1 MYEEDKDSVIL
12 RLRVEL
18 AQERAKRKELALVER
33 DWSRE
38 RARTEHA
45 LERAL
50 VDERVHGLELEASR
64 VKLEREL
71 VRLREEKE
79 SWEREKVKERLA
91 MEQLAEKCERAKRR
105 EEKVVRSLREEIEEM
120 KEFLEKERDE
130 KRSMES
136 RTRKIEEILRMLE
149 SVRKRPVDEAM
160 RFERKTFGT
169 GARGERREEKRGEE
183 KRTNAKTSRSFIRRV
198 AQPTRPSNVEG

>member
-1 MYEEDKDSVIL
+1 MTTSIQTTRRKDDSVMYEEDKDSVIL

-79 SWEREKVKERLA
+79 SWEREKVKERL
-91 MEQLAEKCERAKRR
+91 L
-105 EEKVVRSLREEIEEM
+105 L
-120 KEFLEKERDE
+120 
-130 KRSMES
+130 S
-136 RTRKIEEILRMLE
+136 RTKL
-149 SVRKRPVDEAM
+149 SQ
-160 RFERKTFGT
+160 
-169 GARGERREEKRGEE
+169 
-183 KRTNAKTSRSFIRRV
+183 N
-198 AQPTRPSNVEG
+198 

>member
-1 MYEEDKDSVIL
+1 MTMQTIQTTRKRDDSLMYEEDKDSVIL

-18 AQERAKRKELALVER
+18 VQERAKRKELALVER

-79 SWEREKVKERLA
+79 SWGREKVKERLA

-120 KEFLEKERDE
+120 KELLEKERDE
-130 KRSMES
+130 NGKL
-136 RTRKIEEILRMLE
+136 LRCEGGLLLVTDI
-149 SVRKRPVDEAM
+149 SNKGTKYH
-160 RFERKTFGT
+160 ERL
-169 GARGERREEKRGEE
+169 R
-183 KRTNAKTSRSFIRRV
+183 
-198 AQPTRPSNVEG
+198 

>member
-1 MYEEDKDSVIL
+1 MTTSIQTTRKRDDSVMYEEDKDSVIL

-18 AQERAKRKELALVER
+18 AQERAKRKGLALVER

-38 RARTEHA
+38 RARTEDA

-79 SWEREKVKERLA
+79 SWEREKVKERLEKA
-91 MEQLAEKCERAKRR
+91 KEDLLA
-105 EEKVVRSLREEIEEM
+105 LQ
-120 KEFLEKERDE
+120 
-130 KRSMES
+130 
-136 RTRKIEEILRMLE
+136 KIENAPEPTVQKAQKTVESLEQAHDNFLLFFILI
-149 SVRKRPVDEAM
+149 AM
-160 RFERKTFGT
+160 STHDQSS
-169 GARGERREEKRGEE
+169 
-183 KRTNAKTSRSFIRRV
+183 SRL
-198 AQPTRPSNVEG
+198 P

>member
-79 SWEREKVKERLA
+79 SWEREKVKER
-91 MEQLAEKCERAKRR
+91 RR
-105 EEKVVRSLREEIEEM
+105 NMIYVRQPSAS
-120 KEFLEKERDE
+120 RDHGRTR
-130 KRSMES
+130 RSMIMQFTCQAGASELCAYFNTTS
-136 RTRKIEEILRMLE
+136 AQDHGMVLRRRPLTR
-149 SVRKRPVDEAM
+149 V
-160 RFERKTFGT
+160 
-169 GARGERREEKRGEE
+169 
-183 KRTNAKTSRSFIRRV
+183 
-198 AQPTRPSNVEG
+198 

>member
-1 MYEEDKDSVIL
+1 MTTSIQTTRRKDDSVMYEEDKDSVIL

-64 VKLEREL
+64 VKLRER
-71 VRLREEKE
+71 VGTF
-79 SWEREKVKERLA
+79 ERGEGKLGTGEGEGETRDGAVGG
-91 MEQLAEKCERAKRR
+91 
-105 EEKVVRSLREEIEEM
+105 EM
-120 KEFLEKERDE
+120 RTREKER
-130 KRSMES
+130 
-136 RTRKIEEILRMLE
+136 
-149 SVRKRPVDEAM
+149 
-160 RFERKTFGT
+160 
-169 GARGERREEKRGEE
+169 GEGRAEFAG
-183 KRTNAKTSRSFIRRV
+183 
-198 AQPTRPSNVEG
+198 GD